1 MKNLIISMVV
11 TALLALTGCA
21 TSSYTYGNNFSSSNV
36 NKIEKGKTTT
46 KELVAMFGQPFMKSV
61 ISKTGEKWVYSYSAG
76 TASAQSYLVT
86 TTVETT
92 GTQKMLDIL
101 VENGVVSNYIFT
113 EGPMP
118 KTTIH

>member
-1 MKNLIISMVV
+1 MKNLIISITV
-11 TALLALTGCA
+11 TALLVLTGCA
-21 TSSYTYGNNFSSSNV
+21 TSSYTYGNNFASENV
-36 NKIEKGKTTT
+36 SKIVKGKTTKQEIVT
-46 KELVAMFGQPFMKSV
+46 MFGQPFLKSV
-61 ISKTGEKWVYSYSAG
+61 ISKTGEKWVYSYSSG

-101 VENGVVSNYIFT
+101 IENGIVENYTFT

-118 KTTIH
+118 KTTVY